1 MRIPV
6 IPQEEI
12 GTIYTLEGERYLW
25 LGALGPW
32 ELLMKLEEQMLRDVA
47 TLYVTTKEILEE
59 LDLSPRQYARTRDSE
74 EGGQL
79 TPGVV

>member
-1 MRIPV
+1 MEIP
-6 IPQEEI
+6 EHMKSKEK
-12 GTIYTLEGERYLW
+12 YYNLEGARYLRIAS
-25 LGALGPW
+25 LGSW
-32 ELLMKLEEQMLRDVA
+32 ELLIRLDEQMLRDVA